1 MMSRERA
8 TRPEPA
14 HERPDLGREYHAIGI
29 SAVVAAL
36 PYRGK
41 QKNEAYAPSQP
52 KPKDDKRK
60 ALTLADLDH
69 LMV

>member
-1 MMSRERA
+1 MSRERA

-14 HERPDLGREYHAIGI
+14 PERPDLGREYHAIGI

-36 PYRGK
+36 PYRGQ

-52 KPKDDKRK
+52 KDDKRK
-60 ALTLADLDH
+60 TLTLADLDH

>member
-1 MMSRERA
+1 MMSTERGSRA
-8 TRPEPA
+8 EAAP
-14 HERPDLGREYHAIGI
+14 ERPDLGREYHAIGI
-29 SAVVAAL
+29 SAVAAAL

-52 KPKDDKRK
+52 KDDKRK
-60 ALTLADLDH
+60 TLTLADLDH

>member
-1 MMSRERA
+1 MSREHASKAEAARK
-8 TRPEPA
+8 
-14 HERPDLGREYHAIGI
+14 RPDLRREYHAIGI
-29 SAVVAAL
+29 SAVAAAL

-52 KPKDDKRK
+52 KDDKRK
-60 ALTLADLDH
+60 PLTLADLDH

>member
-1 MMSRERA
+1 MSSEKGIKA
-8 TRPEPA
+8 EAAP
-14 HERPDLGREYHAIGI
+14 ERPDLGREYHAIGI
-29 SAVVAAL
+29 SAVAAAL

-52 KPKDDKRK
+52 KDDKRK
-60 ALTLADLDH
+60 TLTLADLDH

>member
-1 MMSRERA
+1 MSRERA

-14 HERPDLGREYHAIGI
+14 PERPDLGREYHAIGI

-52 KPKDDKRK
+52 KDDKRK
-60 ALTLADLDH
+60 TLTLADLDH

>member
-1 MMSRERA
+1 MA
-8 TRPEPA
+8 EPA
-14 HERPDLGREYHAIGI
+14 RERPDLGREYHAIGI
-29 SAVVAAL
+29 SAVAAAL

-41 QKNEAYAPSQP
+41 EKNEAYAPA

-60 ALTLADLDH
+60 PLTLADLDH